1 MCGLVEYADA
11 SVGSLNIEHKKRTTI
26 GVELAA
32 KVRYQP
38 NAESFFTQFVLLA

>member
-1 MCGLVEYADA
+1 MCGLTDYAEA

-32 KVRYQP
+32 KVR
-38 NAESFFTQFVLLA
+38 FVDPLSNNHS